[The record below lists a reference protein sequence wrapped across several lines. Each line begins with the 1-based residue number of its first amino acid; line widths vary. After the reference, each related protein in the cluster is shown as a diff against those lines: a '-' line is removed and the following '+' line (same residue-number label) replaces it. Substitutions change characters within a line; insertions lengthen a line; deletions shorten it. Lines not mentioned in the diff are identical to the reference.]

1 MILSDI
7 LFGFSD
13 ILIEYGYWGFFIAA
27 FLSATILPFS
37 SEIILSALLVG
48 GASPMLCVLTGTLGN
63 TLGGITCYWLGRIG
77 KLEWVEKYLKIE
89 KIDLERAQT
98 WTNKWGAFAAF
109 FSFLPFIGDVINVL
123 LGFLRTNF
131 WKVSL
136 FMAIGKFARYFVWM
150 IINYFLINEF

>member
-1 MILSDI
+1 
-7 LFGFSD
+7 
-13 ILIEYGYWGFFIAA
+13 
-27 FLSATILPFS
+27 
-37 SEIILSALLVG
+37 
-48 GASPMLCVLTGTLGN
+48 MLCVLTGTLGN
-63 TLGGITCYWLGRIG
+63 TLGGITCYWLGRAG
-77 KLEWVEKYLKIE
+77 KIEWVEKYLKIE
-89 KIDLERAQT
+89 KTDLERAQT